1 MKENRIELLNI
12 IEQDMILLWANSSGI
27 PNLLKEDEE
36 FVSVITSAIMLEKG
50 YWRQFMEV
58 GEA

>member
-1 MKENRIELLNI
+1 MKQNNIELLNI

-27 PNLLKEDEE
+27 PDLLKEDEE

-50 YWRQFMEV
+50 YWSQFIEV

>member
-1 MKENRIELLNI
+1 MKENRLELLNI

-27 PNLLKEDEE
+27 PSLLKEDEE
-36 FVSVITSAIMLEKG
+36 FVSVITSAIMLEIG

>member
-12 IEQDMILLWANSSGI
+12 IEQDMILLWANSNGI
-27 PNLLKEDEE
+27 PTLLKEDEE
-36 FVSVITSAIMLEKG
+36 FVNVITSAIMLELG
-50 YWRQFMEV
+50 YWRQFMEI